1 MKHNK
6 KRNTAFLYESLIKE
20 LTVAIVRKNND
31 RKNVILGMI
40 KENFT
45 KGSILRDELE
55 IYKSILEN
63 KDKMT
68 KDFSARF
75 LFETKKDFSKLDRKD
90 VFNSQT
96 NLIDT
101 INKQLSNSVFK
112 NFVPN
117 YKNIATV
124 GQWLASDSLDAKSR
138 LIIETKVIQI
148 LQPKKNNKPVEMKHI
163 DNLTYNT
170 FVDKFNETYDKTL
183 REKQKALLTNYIV
196 SFSDNGLGLKSFM
209 NEEVGRLKNK
219 LKNIIELKESNP
231 NPSHLEEVKKVLV
244 KLEEFKSNPINE
256 DMVKRLFYI
265 QDLAEEMDNGN

>member
-1 MKHNK
+1 M
-6 KRNTAFLYESLIKE
+6 
-20 LTVAIVRKNND
+20 
-31 RKNVILGMI
+31 
-40 KENFT
+40 
-45 KGSILRDELE
+45 
-55 IYKSILEN
+55 
-63 KDKMT
+63 
-68 KDFSARF
+68 
-75 LFETKKDFSKLDRKD
+75 
-90 VFNSQT
+90 
-96 NLIDT
+96 
-101 INKQLSNSVFK
+101 
-112 NFVPN
+112 
-117 YKNIATV
+117 
-124 GQWLASDSLDAKSR
+124 DAKSR

>member
-20 LTVAIVRKNND
+20 LTVSIVRKDNQ
-31 RKNVILGMI
+31 RKNTILGLI
-40 KENFT
+40 RESFS
-45 KGSILRDELE
+45 KGSVLKEELD

-63 KDKMT
+63 RDKMT

-75 LFETKKDFSKLDRKD
+75 LFETKKDFNKLDRKA

-96 NLIDT
+96 KLIDT

-124 GQWLASDSLDAKSR
+124 GQWFTSDSLDAKSR
-138 LIIETKVIQI
+138 LIIETKVMRI
-148 LQPKKNNKPVEMKHI
+148 LIPKTDNKTVEMKHI

-170 FVDKFNETYDKTL
+170 FVQKFNETYDKTL

-219 LKNIIELKESNP
+219 LKNIIEQKEASP
-231 NPSHLEEVKKVLV
+231 NPSHLDEVRKVLI

-256 DMVKRLFYI
+256 EMVKKLFYI
-265 QDLAEEMDNGN
+265 QDLTEEISNGN